1 MESRLLTPTVLSAEG
16 EIRYKTSADEIAN
29 PWEIGKRKE
38 SFPTSRSAGAACMT
52 GRACMTRSCG
62 GSGED
67 NGEQRVQPLQIP
79 RVYGVLPELPPPCY
93 SHGVMQVT
101 VKMPDEVARQWGE
114 TPEAVGRHV
123 LEDAAIEGYRAGR
136 LSHRQVGEMLGLDY
150 WQTEAFLKQ
159 RGVPVNYSA
168 ADLEA
173 DNATLDKILGRS

>member
-1 MESRLLTPTVLSAEG
+1 MADPCIFVLGGTNGAGKS
-16 EIRYKTSADEIAN
+16 SIA
-29 PWEIGKRKE
+29 GH
-38 SFPTSRSAGAACMT
+38 MV
-52 GRACMTRSCG
+52 RATDS
-62 GSGED
+62 EYF
-67 NGEQRVQPLQIP
+67 N
-79 RVYGVLPELPPPCY
+79 
-93 SHGVMQVT
+93 
-101 VKMPDEVARQWGE
+101 PDEVARQWGE

-150 WQTEAFLKQ
+150 WQTEAFLKE